1 MKKLFVIAIAA
12 ACAIGASAQRASDSA
27 SFTLWDSEAVDQ
39 KVVLG
44 VRGGLN
50 IATFSGY
57 ENIDGDGALDS
68 KVGFRFGV
76 SVDLP
81 IVNSFYINSGLFYSV
96 KGAKAE
102 ENDGEDYYKQNLSA
116 GYLELPIYAS
126 YRLNF
131 ESESQLQINF
141 GPYFAYGVNGK
152 YKEEERYDSD
162 TYKDKYDL
170 FGTDEDQAGFKR
182 FDCGLG
188 IGMGYTFH
196 KFYLGFDYQFG
207 LTNILDKKVWE
218 GEKAKTRNFNISIGY
233 NF

>member
-50 IATFSGY
+50 IANISGDV
-57 ENIDGDGALDS
+57 EGSDIDMDS
-68 KVGFRFGV
+68 KIGFRAGV
-76 SVDLP
+76 SVDFP
-81 IVNSFYINSGLFYSV
+81 IVNSFYVNSGLFYTV
-96 KGAKAE
+96 KGAKSE
-102 ENDGEDYYKQNLSA
+102 VKDGSDFYKTSVNA
-116 GYLELPIYAS
+116 GFIELPVYAS

-131 ESESQLQINF
+131 AEASQLQVNF
-141 GPYFAYGVNGK
+141 GPYFAVGINGK
-152 YKEEERYDSD
+152 LKEEAREDMDLYEN
-162 TYKDKYDL
+162 KMDL
-170 FGTDEDQAGFKR
+170 FGTDEDQGGFKR

-188 IGMGYTFH
+188 IGLGYTFH
-196 KFYLGFDYQFG
+196 KFYIGFDYQFG
-207 LTNILDKKVWE
+207 LVNLMDKEAWD
-218 GEKAKTRNFNISIGY
+218 GDTAKTRNFNISIGY